1 MKTRKTRSMAMA
13 IAAGTL
19 SISLAACGS
28 SGPTDA
34 GAGGGGGETT
44 MWSLTGGPQPVY
56 QDSVDRWNEK
66 NPEQPLSINF
76 FANDAYKNKI
86 RTALGAGEAPTF
98 IFGWGG
104 GTLESYVETDKVM
117 DLTKFLNNN
126 PEVKN
131 RFLPSVLENGVVDG
145 KNYAVPNNSIQPKVL
160 YYNKKLFE
168 QVGVQPPQTWSDLMA
183 LVPKFREAGIAPIS
197 LGGQSKWT
205 NLMWLEYL
213 VARIGGS
220 EVFDRIV
227 SNEPGAWSDPAVREA
242 LTKIQELVE
251 AGGFIDG
258 FSSIAADSGA
268 DVAPLYTGKAAML
281 LQGSWVYTDMKTAAP
296 EFVESGNLGWMEFP
310 AVKGGEGDPDS
321 IVGNPS
327 NFWSVNS
334 DATKE
339 QQKTAKEYIKN
350 TLFDEEYIQ
359 GIIETGAVPPV
370 TGVED
375 ELRESPDS
383 DFLTFTYQMAKDAPS
398 FQLSWDQALAPA
410 QADKMLTNLDLI
422 FLGEITPDQFIERM
436 NETIKSGADQ

>member
-1 MKTRKTRSMAMA
+1 MATA
-13 IAAGTL
+13 IAAATL

-28 SGPTDA
+28 SGPS
-34 GAGGGGGETT
+34 GAGGGGGDGETT
-44 MWSLTGGPQPVY
+44 MWSLTGGPEPVY
-56 QDSVDRWNEK
+56 EASVERWNGN

-98 IFGWGG
+98 IFGWAG

-117 DLTKFLNNN
+117 DLTQFLNNN

-160 YYNKKLFE
+160 YYNKDLFE
-168 QVGVQPPQTWSDLMA
+168 QVGVQPPETWSDLMA
-183 LVPKFREAGIAPIS
+183 LVPKFQDAGIAPIS

-213 VARIGGS
+213 VTRIGGS
-220 EVFDRIV
+220 EVFDKIV
-227 SNEPGAWSDPAVREA
+227 SNEPDAWSDPAVREA
-242 LTKIQELVE
+242 LTKIQNLVE

-296 EFVESGNLGWMEFP
+296 EFVESGKLGWMEFP

-334 DATKE
+334 DATEAQE
-339 QQKTAKEYIKN
+339 QTAKEYIEN

-375 ELRESPDS
+375 ELQESPDS
-383 DFLTFTYQMAKDAPS
+383 DFLTFAYEMAKDAPS
-398 FQLSWDQALAPA
+398 FQLSWDQALTPE

-422 FLGEITPDQFIERM
+422 FLGEITPDQFIDQM